1 MKLNFLQ
8 QIYSFTWEISW
19 DLWEIWYEL
28 GQREG
33 GGGALVGK
41 ANLKIDDYRCGKSTV
56 MNTAGF
62 AKCKTFK
69 NLSPKYC
76 QVLFFSVIWCFTLK
90 VFYFTCV
97 LFPPRVLSFSLSR
110 RLLRQHSFT
119 AACEMFTASNRIHGH

>member
-1 MKLNFLQ
+1 MNWGK
-8 QIYSFTWEISW
+8 
-19 DLWEIWYEL
+19 
-28 GQREG
+28 G
-33 GGGALVGK
+33 GGGEALVGK

>member
-28 GQREG
+28 GQRG
-33 GGGALVGK
+33 GG

>member
-28 GQREG
+28 GQRG
-33 GGGALVGK
+33 GGEALVGK